1 MSRLFRVLML
11 TMLTGAVA
19 AADQSA
25 MRMYVVH
32 LPIHSY
38 RLLAMAMDRNGDIWF
53 GSIHHVVHRY
63 NPRTGTVETIP
74 LPRTTVNYKLWAS
87 QSLPMNNK
95 VYFLGAYPNLI
106 IFNLNQKAFTEK
118 PYPSPKPDMWYGVA
132 SPDR

>member
-53 GSIHHVVHRY
+53 GWNVAGEMVSETRRFDGDRAAVRAA
-63 NPRTGTVETIP
+63 TVRHALVRLLEM
-74 LPRTTVNYKLWAS
+74 LPRK
-87 QSLPMNNK
+87 
-95 VYFLGAYPNLI
+95 
-106 IFNLNQKAFTEK
+106 
-118 PYPSPKPDMWYGVA
+118 
-132 SPDR
+132 